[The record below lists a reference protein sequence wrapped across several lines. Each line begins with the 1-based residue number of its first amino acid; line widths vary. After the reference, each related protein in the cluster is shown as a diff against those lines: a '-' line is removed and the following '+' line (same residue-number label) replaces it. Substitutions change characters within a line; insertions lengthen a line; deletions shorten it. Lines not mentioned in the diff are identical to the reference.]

1 MSLSLIPGLGLQLH
15 LEEKPEDLPS
25 RLAAV
30 HADLLLAG
38 KHSRSA
44 AEKFYNRAVAECSY
58 AIGDRVLIFHP
69 PGLVETGRKLRVPW
83 IGPYR
88 IVESQSD
95 VSYVLRSEIEG
106 KSARVHVNRLRKIAG
121 DEDLAETGDPLTGMW
136 PDSRRILSAV
146 LETRAIGDRVEYKIV
161 RQGRRGY
168 GLVPAAAL
176 PDVVKTA
183 FAMSKK
189 ERGGS

>member
-1 MSLSLIPGLGLQLH
+1 MSLSLMPGLGLQLR

-25 RLAAV
+25 LLAAV
-30 HADLLLAG
+30 HADLFSAG
-38 KHSRSA
+38 NRSRSA

-58 AIGDRVLIFHP
+58 AFGDRVLIFHP

-106 KSARVHVNRLRKIAG
+106 KSARVHVNRLRKIAK

-146 LETRAIGDRVEYKIV
+146 LETREIGDRVEYNILG
-161 RQGRRGY
+161 QGRRGY
-168 GLVPAAAL
+168 VWVPAAAL

>member
-1 MSLSLIPGLGLQLH
+1 VT
-15 LEEKPEDLPS
+15 K
-25 RLAAV
+25 
-30 HADLLLAG
+30 
-38 KHSRSA
+38 
-44 AEKFYNRAVAECSY
+44 CSY

-88 IVESQSD
+88 IVERQSD

-106 KSARVHVNRLRKIAG
+106 KSARVHVNRLRKIAE
-121 DEDLAETGDPLTGMW
+121 DEDLAETGDPITGIW
-136 PDSRRILSAV
+136 PDSRRILRAV
-146 LETRAIGDRVEYKIV
+146 LDTRRIGDEIEYKIV

-168 GLVPAAAL
+168 VWVPAAAL

-183 FAMSKK
+183 YAMPKN